1 MRKTNYPLF
10 LLVTASIIIAAC
22 TKKTF
27 YEEPT
32 NLHVEILDAKFEQK
46 LIDLQIDSDGI
57 INQKVLKSDAA
68 PVEKLILTNTQ
79 IQNLKGIEAFVN
91 LKRLY
96 VGGND
101 ISTVDLSKNGLLDTL
116 DLAGNRLKTIDL
128 SFNTKLIYSDLYG
141 NELTTVT
148 GLGSSTNLNYLSLS
162 FNYLTEF
169 TIENPSLETLNIDNN
184 DIVNF
189 DAYLGENLKTLIMY
203 TNKIKT
209 IDFSNNLKLKVLR
222 VADNKLTNITLGQ
235 KDELF
240 YFSCSNNF
248 LSSLDVSHFGKLAH
262 LYITD
267 NPSLK
272 CIKIKS
278 GQQIPTVGNST
289 YQELKTNCN

>member
-1 MRKTNYPLF
+1 MKKTNYPLF
-10 LLVTASIIIAAC
+10 LLIVASIIIAAC
-22 TKKTF
+22 SKKTIDDD
-27 YEEPT
+27 PS
-32 NLHVEILDAKFEQK
+32 NLYAQLLDAKFEQK

-68 PVEKLILTNTQ
+68 SVEKLILTNSQ
-79 IQNLKGIEAFVN
+79 IQSLKGIEAFIN

-96 VGGND
+96 AGGND
-101 ISTVDLSKNGLLDTL
+101 ISAVDLSKNVLLDTL
-116 DLAGNRLKTIDL
+116 DLAGNRLKTLDL
-128 SFNTKLIYSDLYG
+128 SFNAKLIYSDLYG
-141 NELTTVT
+141 NDLTTVT
-148 GLGSSTNLNYLSLS
+148 GLGSATNLNYLSLS

-169 TIENPSLETLNIDNN
+169 SIENPSLETLNIDNN

-203 TNKIKT
+203 TNKVKT
-209 IDFSNNLKLKVLR
+209 VDFSNNLKLKVLR

-248 LSSLDVSHFGKLAH
+248 LASLDVSHFGKLAH
-262 LYITD
+262 LYIRD

-289 YQELKTNCN
+289 YQELKINCN